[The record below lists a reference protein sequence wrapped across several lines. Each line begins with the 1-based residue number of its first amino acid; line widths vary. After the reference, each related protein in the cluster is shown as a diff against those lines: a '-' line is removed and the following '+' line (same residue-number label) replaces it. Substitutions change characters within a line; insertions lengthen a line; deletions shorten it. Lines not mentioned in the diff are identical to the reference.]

1 MKIISRLIQLIL
13 ILIPF
18 GLLYYL
24 GQQYFV
30 PSGEFEIFHSVND
43 TSAYIDQLAPPDR
56 VEQPIKI
63 NNELSQAII
72 ADPVFFFLHPHR
84 AFSKLSFEIWFQNE
98 TVPIVEF
105 GGRVRTNPEGYDL
118 RPLHNHL
125 IDTLPW
131 KRITQNGLTLLQKKK
146 NYDSIDDF
154 LTNPPKRE
162 SVAVYKVDYPVP
174 LRLPNY
180 NSSSTLQTIA
190 VSLRGAHEIKTYI
203 KNETFSFE
211 FEYMDMNRD
220 EGSDPVVAIIFDEK
234 GKPVA
239 DARAE
244 DDGDIKRD
252 AVPSTMKKLVFSVP
266 GLSEGVYKIVLNAS
280 RDIFFR
286 KINTTQNKLV
296 FLNMVYI
303 GDEIGYREVAK
314 PVSFWTASQR
324 LQMQTRHAEGV
335 QDVKI
340 SNKVFSVSQPYEMFI
355 FQTDSGLKMV
365 EIPKGDIEVFVD
377 SPIAFSASQYF
388 VPDPIAIR
396 PYTKIENSD
405 VEYIFTTYVS
415 PRKEGDWF
423 VQTIE
428 FDSAPLILEKD
439 SWKFTFSTPLIE
451 TLDGKVIVKNINMK
465 WKK

>member
-1 MKIISRLIQLIL
+1 MKFFLRFIQLIL

-18 GLLYYL
+18 GILYYL
-24 GQQYFV
+24 SQQYFV
-30 PSGEFEIFHSVND
+30 PSGEFKIQHSVQD
-43 TSAYIDQLAPPDR
+43 TSAYIDPLAPPDR
-56 VEQPIKI
+56 VEQPIKL
-63 NNELSQAII
+63 NNEWSQAII

-118 RPLHNHL
+118 RPLQNLL
-125 IDTLPW
+125 IDKLSW
-131 KRITQNGLTLLQKKK
+131 EKISQDGLTLLQKKL

-154 LTNPPKRE
+154 LANPPKRE
-162 SVAVYKVDYPVP
+162 SVAVYKADYPAP
-174 LRLPNY
+174 LRLTDYRP
-180 NSSSTLQTIA
+180 SPTLQTIS
-190 VSLRGAHEIKTYI
+190 VSFRGAHEMKTYV
-203 KNETFSFE
+203 KDETLSFE

-220 EGSDPVVAIIFDEK
+220 EGSDPVVAIVFDEK

-244 DDGDIKRD
+244 DDGNSKRD
-252 AVPSTMKKLVFSVP
+252 AVPSTMKKLVLSVP

-286 KINTTQNKLV
+286 KVQTTQNKLV

-303 GDEIGYREVAK
+303 GDEIGYRETTK
-314 PVSFWTASQR
+314 TTSFWTASQR

-340 SNKVFSVSQPYEMFI
+340 NNKVSSVSQPYEMFT
-355 FQTDSGLKMV
+355 FQVDTGLKMV

-377 SPIAFSASQYF
+377 SPIAFSTSQYF
-388 VPDPIAIR
+388 APDTIAIR
-396 PYTKIENSD
+396 AYTEIENSGI
-405 VEYIFTTYVS
+405 EYIFTTYVS
-415 PRKEGDWF
+415 PRQEGEWL
-423 VQTIE
+423 VQTVE
-428 FDSAPLILEKD
+428 FDSEPLILEKD

-451 TLDGKVIVKNINMK
+451 ALGGKVIVKEINMK
-465 WKK
+465 WIK

>member
-1 MKIISRLIQLIL
+1 MKLFYRLIQLIL

-18 GLLYYL
+18 GILFYL
-24 GQQYFV
+24 SQQYFV
-30 PSGEFEIFHSVND
+30 PSGEFIIQHSVHD
-43 TSAYIDQLAPPDR
+43 TSAYIDSLAPPDR
-56 VEQPIKI
+56 VEQPVKI
-63 NNELSQAII
+63 NSEWSQAII

-118 RPLHNHL
+118 RPLHNLL
-125 IDTLPW
+125 IDKLSW
-131 KRITQNGLTLLQKKK
+131 KKISQNNLTLLQKKT

-154 LTNPPKRE
+154 FSNPPKRE
-162 SVAVYKVDYPVP
+162 SVAVYKADYPVS
-174 LRLPNY
+174 LRLFDYRP
-180 NSSSTLQTIA
+180 SSTLQTIA
-190 VSLRGAHEIKTYI
+190 VSLRGGHEMKTYI
-203 KNETFSFE
+203 KNETLSFE

-220 EGSDPVVAIIFDEK
+220 EGSDPVVAIVFDEK

-244 DDGDIKRD
+244 DDGDLKRD
-252 AVPSTMKKLVFSVP
+252 AVPSSMRKLALTVP

-303 GDEIGYREVAK
+303 GDEIGYRETTK
-314 PVSFWTASQR
+314 MTRFWTVSQR

-335 QDVKI
+335 QDVVIDGKTE
-340 SNKVFSVSQPYEMFI
+340 SVAKPYEMFS
-355 FQTDSGLKMV
+355 FQADSGVKMV

-377 SPIAFSASQYF
+377 SPIAFSTSQYF
-388 VPDPIAIR
+388 APDPIAIR
-396 PYTKIENSD
+396 SYTEIENSGI
-405 VEYIFTTYVS
+405 EYIFTTYVS
-415 PRKEGDWF
+415 PRQEGEWL
-423 VQTIE
+423 VQKVE
-428 FDSAPLILEKD
+428 FDSIPLILEKD

-451 TLDGKVIVKNINMK
+451 AINGKVKVKEINMK
-465 WKK
+465 WFK